1 MKATLTQENPVF
13 TLAANGA
20 EIAGMR
26 ECGQLGPISL
36 LKNDK
41 GHEAYIYNGASPYAK
56 AFTNALGGA
65 VHEVIVI
72 AVNPPALDLITPSP
86 VAPDTSSTDTSATA
100 TATSGDSVDDSANK
114 AAATPTA

>member
-41 GHEAYIYNGASPYAK
+41 GHEAYVYNGASPYAK
-56 AFTNALGGA
+56 AFTNALGGGA
-65 VHEVIVI
+65 HEVIVI
-72 AVNPPALDLITPSP
+72 AVNPPALDLITPAP
-86 VAPDTSSTDTSATA
+86 VAAPTSTEAPAGDTLASTDTQAT
-100 TATSGDSVDDSANK
+100 DP
-114 AAATPTA
+114 AA